1 MKKTK
6 SNPVMKSAKKINNAT
21 NKRWQMLEE
30 SNRYKNAVAVV
41 KSRKAT
47 SKIKDEL
54 LDGIFLDLNERNQ
67 DKSWG
72 VQKRVLRRIV
82 EKRQAQVS
90 ARVHGSHVGRYV
102 SYQVGKS
109 TRKCLESINR
119 SRHALWA

>member
-1 MKKTK
+1 MKKTEN
-6 SNPVMKSAKKINNAT
+6 NPVMKSAKQINRAT

-47 SKIKDEL
+47 SMIKDEV

-67 DKSWG
+67 DKSRS
-72 VQKRVLRRIV
+72 VQKRVLRRII

-90 ARVHGSHVGRYV
+90 ARVHGSHAGRYV
-102 SYQVGKS
+102 AYQVGKS
-109 TRKCLESINR
+109 TRMCMDSIYR

>member
-1 MKKTK
+1 
-6 SNPVMKSAKKINNAT
+6 MKSAKQINHAT
-21 NKRWQMLEE
+21 NNRWQMLEE

-47 SKIKDEL
+47 NKIKDEV

-67 DKSWG
+67 DKSWS

-90 ARVHGSHVGRYV
+90 TRVHGSHAGRYV
-102 SYQVGKS
+102 TYQVGKS
-109 TRKCLESINR
+109 TRLCMDSINR
-119 SRHALWA
+119 SRHALWAA